1 MHSVLV
7 AYATTDGQTR
17 KIAGFVAE
25 ALQRLG
31 LKVDQVDTATPAAAA
46 VQPRYAAAVLAG
58 SLHEHLH
65 QKSLQH
71 FVQANAGWLNAIPT
85 LFLSVSLEAAMPDA
99 VDRRQAQHHLQCF
112 LDATGLKPL
121 RAEPVAGALRY
132 TRYDW
137 LRRTMVKLIARQM
150 GADTDITHD
159 REYTDWAALERTV
172 EAFVAAAKLVPTQA

>member
-1 MHSVLV
+1 MPAVLV
-7 AYATTDGQTR
+7 VYGTTDGQTR

-25 ALQRLG
+25 ALQKRG
-31 LKVDQVDTATPAAAA
+31 LKVDLVDSATPSADA

-65 QKSLQH
+65 QKSLH
-71 FVQANAGWLNAIPT
+71 AFVQKNVGWLNAIPV

-99 VDRRQAQHHLQCF
+99 VDHRQAQQHLQGF
-112 LDATGLKPL
+112 LDATGLQPL

-132 TRYDW
+132 TQYDW

-150 GADTDITHD
+150 GASTDTAHD
-159 REYTDWAALERTV
+159 CEYTDWDALEGTV
-172 EAFVAAAKLVPTQA
+172 EAFVEAAKLAGTEV

>member
-1 MHSVLV
+1 MKAVLV

-17 KIAGFVAE
+17 KVASFVAE
-25 ALQRLG
+25 ALQKQG
-31 LKVDQVDTATPAAAA
+31 LKVDLVDTATPSADA

-65 QKSLQH
+65 QRALQN
-71 FVQANAGWLNAIPT
+71 FVQRNVGWLNAIPV

-99 VDRRQAQHHLQCF
+99 VDRHQAQQHLQGF
-112 LDATGLKPL
+112 LVATGLQPL

-132 TRYDW
+132 TQYDW

-150 GADTDITHD
+150 GASTDTEHD
-159 REYTDWAALERTV
+159 CEYTDWDALERTV
-172 EAFVAAAKLVPTQA
+172 DGFVEAAKLAPAEA

>member
-1 MHSVLV
+1 MKSVLV
-7 AYATTDGQTR
+7 AYGSTDGQTR

-25 ALQRLG
+25 ALRTRG
-31 LKVDQVDTATPAAAA
+31 LKVDLVDTATPAAAE

-71 FVQANAGWLNAIPT
+71 FAQANVGWLNAIPT
-85 LFLSVSLEAAMPDA
+85 LFLSVSLEAAMDDA
-99 VDRRQAQHHLQCF
+99 VDRHQAQHHLQCF

-121 RAEPVAGALRY
+121 AACPVAGALRY
-132 TRYDW
+132 TQYDW
-137 LRRTMVKLIARQM
+137 LRRTMVRLIARQM
-150 GADTDITHD
+150 GADTDTTHD

-172 EAFVAAAKLVPTQA
+172 DAFVEAAKLAPTEA